1 MSETEGTCTAGL
13 DDVVKRAVEL
23 MLLKEEMR
31 VKGNWRNGG
40 KCLEL
45 CNLESQNQ
53 QVCINPSRSSPLN
66 HVPKSHIQTPLT
78 HSQVWW
84 QE

>member
-31 VKGNWRNGG
+31 VKGN
-40 KCLEL
+40 
-45 CNLESQNQ
+45 
-53 QVCINPSRSSPLN
+53 
-66 HVPKSHIQTPLT
+66 
-78 HSQVWW
+78 
-84 QE
+84 